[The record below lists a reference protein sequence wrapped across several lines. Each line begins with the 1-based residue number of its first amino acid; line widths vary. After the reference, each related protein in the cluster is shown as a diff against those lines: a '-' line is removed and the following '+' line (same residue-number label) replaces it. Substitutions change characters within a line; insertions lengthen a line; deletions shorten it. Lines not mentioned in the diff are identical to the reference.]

1 MFNNAF
7 RGFHESDEYAVGVNY
22 YFKRQLVKWQ
32 TDFSI
37 YNGGNPA
44 AGGQS
49 AAGFIPGV
57 DGWMVR
63 TQIQLAF

>member
-1 MFNNAF
+1 VADRLSF
-7 RGFHESDEYAVGVNY
+7 
-22 YFKRQLVKWQ
+22 
-32 TDFSI
+32 

-63 TQIQLAF
+63 TQLQFAF